1 MRRLQPAGS
10 SREHVARQELG
21 VEASIDGIGR
31 GFGRIDRSAGRPSS
45 LRGARVAA
53 ALVAIAVSCGAALA
67 RPLDAVVAS
76 GVLRV
81 ALYSDNRPFSGMGKN
96 GPEGIEVDLARGIA
110 AALGVAAEVRIVEA
124 AETVD
129 GDFRLNLWKGDLA
142 GTPLADLMLHVPS
155 DRQLGIRNE
164 QIVLTAPY
172 YEERLAVALRGTA
185 DLQALGDLEEQ
196 SIAVA
201 GASPADTAL
210 LFADGGRHR
219 AKLRHF
225 RDFDGAAR
233 AFLSGEA
240 AALAGAKSAIE
251 AALHAASAS
260 PDPVPVSIVDL
271 PSAGLVRARL
281 ALGGA
286 VRGDSRDLGYALSDA
301 VGAMARDGRL
311 RAIFSRYG
319 VTYVAPPGE

>member
-1 MRRLQPAGS
+1 MQFSTGY
-10 SREHVARQELG
+10 HGVARADYFR
-21 VEASIDGIGR
+21 V
-31 GFGRIDRSAGRPSS
+31 S
-45 LRGARVAA
+45 LRLFGS
-53 ALVAIAVSCGAALA
+53 LT
-67 RPLDAVVAS
+67 P
-76 GVLRV
+76 
-81 ALYSDNRPFSGMGKN
+81 
-96 GPEGIEVDLARGIA
+96 DL
-110 AALGVAAEVRIVEA
+110 
-124 AETVD
+124 T
-129 GDFRLNLWKGDLA
+129 
-142 GTPLADLMLHVPS
+142 
-155 DRQLGIRNE
+155 
-164 QIVLTAPY
+164 
-172 YEERLAVALRGTA
+172 
-185 DLQALGDLEEQ
+185 LQN
-196 SIAVA
+196 
-201 GASPADTAL
+201 
-210 LFADGGRHR
+210 R